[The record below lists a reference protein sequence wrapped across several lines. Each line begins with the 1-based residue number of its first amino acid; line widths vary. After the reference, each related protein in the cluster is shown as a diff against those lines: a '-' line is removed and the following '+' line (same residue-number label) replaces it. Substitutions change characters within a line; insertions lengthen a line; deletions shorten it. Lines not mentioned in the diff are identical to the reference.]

1 MPPST
6 RRDSGTVEEYESM
19 RSWAAR
25 CKGTGT
31 IEGIGPGEQGREW
44 AMGHGIGFRRTF
56 LGVTCLV
63 TAWWSQSHA
72 SLRFPDLLSLPLA
85 STGTI
90 TSKGLI
96 EYSSSHVFK
105 QPPVHLNRKVQFFL
119 LFCACQ
125 LSQRTQTIFSFLLSS
140 ALFLC
145 SPDED
150 PRRSEPP
157 RHCAYSQIIPT
168 LIISPLVRIISVR

>member
-1 MPPST
+1 MQ
-6 RRDSGTVEEYESM
+6 R
-19 RSWAAR
+19 
-25 CKGTGT
+25 
-31 IEGIGPGEQGREW
+31 
-44 AMGHGIGFRRTF
+44 
-56 LGVTCLV
+56 
-63 TAWWSQSHA
+63 
-72 SLRFPDLLSLPLA
+72 
-85 STGTI
+85 
-90 TSKGLI
+90 KGLI

-105 QPPVHLNRKVQFFL
+105 QPPVHLNRKVQVFL

-157 RHCAYSQIIPT
+157 RHCAYSQTIPT